1 MSQRLAQRVPK
12 RMLVFFNEDNST
24 SILNTSKVVRI
35 LSGESK
41 ISEGSSVE
49 VEYDGCNYEALVVRL
64 HGKYYFGIS

>member
-1 MSQRLAQRVPK
+1 MSQRLAQRIPK

-49 VEYDGCNYEALVVRL
+49 VEYDGCNYEAFVVRL